1 MDRACGQWLPHAF
14 RRRSIITTIARATS
28 TPVAANLVSRVG
40 LDDRDDDVQGWHDGS
55 GELRVECEEE
65 NGLMAQQERSSRVM
79 AEPAVVDIAAAGRRR
94 PPEHGGGSH
103 APVAGGTMIGRGFV
117 IKGDV
122 SGNEDVEVEGE
133 VVGTIELQQHVVT
146 VGPGG
151 RVEAQVLAKSVVVL
165 GTGTGQLTAIELVR
179 IGETGSFEGVIS
191 APRVVIADGAHF
203 QGRVQM

>member
-1 MDRACGQWLPHAF
+1 
-14 RRRSIITTIARATS
+14 
-28 TPVAANLVSRVG
+28 
-40 LDDRDDDVQGWHDGS
+40 
-55 GELRVECEEE
+55 
-65 NGLMAQQERSSRVM
+65 MAQQERSSRVM

-94 PPEHGGGSH
+94 PPEHGGGSR